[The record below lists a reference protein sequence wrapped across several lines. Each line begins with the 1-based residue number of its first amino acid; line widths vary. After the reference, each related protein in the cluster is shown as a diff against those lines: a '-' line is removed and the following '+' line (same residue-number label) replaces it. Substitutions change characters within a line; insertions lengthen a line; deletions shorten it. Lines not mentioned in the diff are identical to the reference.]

1 MKRVR
6 SKCGCGLPHG
16 LVPPGDSAGLDGGI
30 KLSTPRRRHLPNYSA
45 PEPPP
50 LIPAAASAPVQA
62 ASQQILAMAPRGS
75 GGTEK
80 EDSSNGEFDRVVMP
94 AANPAPPAAVQKC
107 KITEAYAYLLQILQY
122 AFGCIHD
129 LAGFFQSKNV
139 KTEITFG
146 KLHEYLKTVPGILS
160 CMHMRLTNHF
170 QYPVESI
177 TLLLEGL
184 QEFVFDPDIAEASI
198 GDFNKFAKSSYN
210 ESIVPILHGVT
221 WIEELLCQF
230 KRFVSNLWVKMK
242 KISSPC
248 QFGAKSKTMY
258 LCMECMTEHF

>member
-1 MKRVR
+1 M
-6 SKCGCGLPHG
+6 GC
-16 LVPPGDSAGLDGGI
+16 I
-30 KLSTPRRRHLPNYSA
+30 PRRRHCCPSYTSHESLQRMSPPPPLSPSVESLSFEGQPSPCPSSAESLQLQGEHTTEVAA
-45 PEPPP
+45 PEPSGKF
-50 LIPAAASAPVQA
+50 AAAY
-62 ASQQILAMAPRGS
+62 
-75 GGTEK
+75 T
-80 EDSSNGEFDRVVMP
+80 
-94 AANPAPPAAVQKC
+94 
-107 KITEAYAYLLQILQY
+107 YLLEILQY

-160 CMHMRLTNHF
+160 CIHVRLTNHF

-184 QEFVFDPDIAEASI
+184 QEFVLNPDIADASI
-198 GDFNKFAKSSYN
+198 GDFNSFAQSSYDDP
-210 ESIVPILHGVT
+210 IVPILHHVT

-230 KRFVSNLWVKMK
+230 KRFVSELWVKMK

-248 QFGAKSKTMY
+248 QFGAKSDKLY